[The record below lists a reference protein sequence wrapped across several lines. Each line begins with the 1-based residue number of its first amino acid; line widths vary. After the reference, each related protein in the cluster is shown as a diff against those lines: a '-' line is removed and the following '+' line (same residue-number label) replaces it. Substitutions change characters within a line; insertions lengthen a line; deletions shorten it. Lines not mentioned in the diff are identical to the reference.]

1 MCSLGKAEFTDLIKA
16 TISRIV
22 SFAVI
27 GILIEE
33 KGDNEHKTSTHI
45 SDYAIDE
52 SGNLLVSPS
61 SASLLEHREE
71 HSAV

>member
-1 MCSLGKAEFTDLIKA
+1 MCSFRKVELTDLIKA
-16 TISRIV
+16 AIGRIV

-52 SGNLLVSPS
+52 GGNLLVSPS
-61 SASLLEHREE
+61 SASLLEHGEE